1 VLVLTTR
8 VESIFKEATDIM
20 VPDLIYDI
28 GMYDG
33 SDTEYY
39 LKKGF
44 RVIAVDANT
53 RLCELVKHRLA
64 EYLKTGQ
71 LTILNVGISS
81 TLADVTFFVATN
93 KLDWSSFDRSFAER
107 FDGSVEEVKIPC
119 VTLSELMQEYGVPY
133 YAKIDIEGRDRD
145 AVVSLLQLSDF
156 PRFVSVEATV
166 ADFSM
171 LMANVG
177 YGGFKLINQ
186 VYTCTVPSVF
196 PPLEG
201 QFAETCFSPGRH
213 SGPFGEETYGRWLTR
228 AEFEAEHKA
237 IREMRYDDTLQKQFG
252 LPEAMLGRWYDFH
265 ARFG

>member
-1 VLVLTTR
+1 MNLTGTAN
-8 VESIFKEATDIM
+8 VM
-20 VPDLIYDI
+20 VPNLIFDI

-44 RVIAVDANT
+44 RVIAVDANP
-53 RLCELVKHRLA
+53 RLCEVVQNRLA
-64 EYLKTGQ
+64 DYVKTGQ
-71 LTILNVGISS
+71 LTVLNIGISG
-81 TLADVTFFVATN
+81 TLTDVTFFIAAN
-93 KLDWSSFDRSFAER
+93 KLDWSSFDRSFAAR
-107 FDGSVEEVKIPC
+107 FDGCVEEVKIPC
-119 VTLSELMQEYGVPY
+119 ITLSELMQAYGVPY

-145 AVVSLLQLSDF
+145 AIVSLLQLSDL

-166 ADFSM
+166 ADFSS
-171 LMANVG
+171 LMASVG

-186 VYTCTVPSVF
+186 VYTCTIPSVF

-201 QFAETCFSPGRH
+201 QFADTCFSPGQH

-228 AEFEAEHKA
+228 AEFEADYKA
-237 IREMRYDDTLQKQFG
+237 VREKRYPDTLQKQFG
-252 LPEAMLGRWYDFH
+252 VPESLINKWYDFH